1 MAASNLS
8 VMLLLIF
15 LGLIAASYL
24 GLIIAFIVG
33 FNRVPEFQL
42 KALAGKNTF
51 SIVIPYRDE
60 AENLPRLFRS
70 LTSLNYPRDKFE
82 IILVNDASKDD
93 SRSIAEKFK
102 ADFAELNIRLLEN
115 CRKTISPKKDA
126 IQAAIDISKFD
137 YIATTDADCM
147 VPAKWLQFFD
157 ESIQVKTSKM
167 MAAPVG
173 FIQVV
178 GEKKP
183 YFQNFEE
190 MDFMSLQ
197 ASTIGS
203 FGIEKAFMCNAAN
216 MCYEKETFLKESGF
230 DNYGKIASGDDVF
243 LLQKLRKKG
252 YKVDFIK
259 SASAVVLTGYQKN
272 LRSLLNQR
280 IRWAAKTSSYS
291 SGFAK
296 FTGLI
301 VFLMNF
307 LLIAFTGLA
316 LLNLMPYQ
324 VLMLI
329 FLLKFNADF
338 VLIYKSAKFMNR
350 DRLMRHYLWS
360 SIVYP
365 FFTVYVAVLSLF
377 RGYEWKGRR
386 FKK

>member
-1 MAASNLS
+1 
-8 VMLLLIF
+8 MLLLIF

-33 FNRVPEFQL
+33 FNRVPEFQS

-51 SIVIPYRDE
+51 SIVIPYRNE

-82 IILVNDASKDD
+82 IILVNDASKDA

-102 ADFAELNIRLLEN
+102 LDFTELNIHLLEN
-115 CRKTISPKKDA
+115 SRKTISPKKDA

-137 YIATTDADCM
+137 YIVTTDADCI
-147 VPAKWLQFFD
+147 VPAKWLQLFN
-157 ESIQVKTSKM
+157 ESIQEKASKM
-167 MAAPVG
+167 IAAPVG
-173 FIQVV
+173 FVQEV
-178 GEKKP
+178 GDKKP

-203 FGIEKAFMCNAAN
+203 FGIGKAFMCNAAN
-216 MCYEKETFLKESGF
+216 MCYEKDTFLKESGF
-230 DNYGKIASGDDVF
+230 DDYGKIASGDDVF

-259 SASAVVLTGYQKN
+259 SASAVVLTGYQKS

-280 IRWAAKTSSYS
+280 VRWAAKTSSYS
-291 SGFAK
+291 SVFAK

-307 LLIAFTGLA
+307 SLIVFTGLA
-316 LLNLMPYQ
+316 LLNLVPYQ

-365 FFTVYVAVLSLF
+365 IFTVYVAILSLF

>member
-1 MAASNLS
+1 
-8 VMLLLIF
+8 MLLLIF

>member
-1 MAASNLS
+1 
-8 VMLLLIF
+8 MLLLIF

-259 SASAVVLTGYQKN
+259 SASAVVLTGYQKK

>member
-24 GLIIAFIVG
+24 GLIIAFIIG
-33 FNRVPEFQL
+33 FNRVPEFRL
-42 KALAGKNTF
+42 KGLLAKSTF
-51 SIVIPYRDE
+51 SIIIPYRNE

-102 ADFAELNIRLLEN
+102 SDFTELNIHLLEN
-115 CRKTISPKKDA
+115 NRRTNSPKKDA
-126 IQAAIDISKFD
+126 MQTAINISSFD
-137 YIATTDADCM
+137 YIATTDADCI

-157 ESIQVKTSKM
+157 ESIQESAPKM
-167 MAAPVG
+167 IAGPVG
-173 FIQVV
+173 FIQEV
-178 GEKKP
+178 GKKKP

-216 MCYEKETFLKESGF
+216 MCYEKKTFLAESGF
-230 DNYGKIASGDDVF
+230 DEHGEIASGDDVF

-252 YKVDFIK
+252 FEVDFIRL
-259 SASAVVLTGYQKN
+259 ASAVVLTSYQKS

-291 SGFAK
+291 SVFAK

-301 VFLMNF
+301 VFLDELF
-307 LLIAFTGLA
+307 I
-316 LLNLMPYQ
+316 
-324 VLMLI
+324 
-329 FLLKFNADF
+329 
-338 VLIYKSAKFMNR
+338 
-350 DRLMRHYLWS
+350 DRLYRIGTFE
-360 SIVYP
+360 SI
-365 FFTVYVAVLSLF
+365 TLSVSNVNLSV
-377 RGYEWKGRR
+377 EIQCR
-386 FKK
+386 FYTDL